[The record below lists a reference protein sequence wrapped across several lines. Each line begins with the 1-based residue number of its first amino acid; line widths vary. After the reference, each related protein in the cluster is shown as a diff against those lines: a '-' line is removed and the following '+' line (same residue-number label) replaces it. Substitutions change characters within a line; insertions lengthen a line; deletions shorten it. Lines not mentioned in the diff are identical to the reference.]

1 MTRTGVSDLKNMGFD
16 EKNEGFDEK
25 KNVGF
30 LMKIAGVFDE
40 KTWGFR

>member
-1 MTRTGVSDLKNMGFD
+1 MTRTRVSDLKNIGFD
-16 EKNEGFDEK
+16 EKNKGFDE

-30 LMKIAGVFDE
+30 LMKITGVFDE

>member
-25 KNVGF
+25 NVGF

>member
-16 EKNEGFDEK
+16 EKTKVLMK

-30 LMKIAGVFDE
+30 LMKITRVFDE